1 MTIRFFHPEVLQPA
15 ELDAF
20 LAAGWF
26 RMRQAV
32 FTCRFVLEGGDLHT
46 AVWIRVPLDDYGFK
60 KSLRRVLN
68 RNDRIYDVEVGP
80 LTLGA
85 EKEALFQR
93 YRAAFNGE
101 LAPTLLDALFDDDE
115 RDIFDTWQTEV
126 RLDGRLVAFS
136 VFDRG
141 GAAVESIMGVWE
153 PTMRAHGLG
162 LYTMLLEVRHAR
174 DAGYD
179 LYYPG
184 YVAPGCEAF
193 DYKLRLDGIEYLD
206 PDGGGWRPIGD
217 LDPRALPSARYR
229 AAMDALEEELRALGV
244 PHERRLYPL
253 YRLVAVDERLTRCL
267 EVPLF
272 VQVHPEADSD
282 VTLALTWDPD
292 EETFSLFACVALAD
306 LEEQFRGY
314 TTRTAGRGPR
324 ACLELLRPV
333 TRLAR
338 STRASGIARCVVVPA
353 QLRRTHGGMRLGRGA
368 PAPAVLASDVVQA
381 EE

>member
-46 AVWIRVPLDDYGFK
+46 AVWIRVPLSGYRFK

-68 RNDRIYDVEVGP
+68 RNDRLYEVSI
-80 LTLGA
+80 GA
-85 EKEALFQR
+85 LVLDEEKESLFQR
-93 YRAAFNGE
+93 YRGAFQRE
-101 LAPTLLDALFDDDE
+101 LAPTLVDALFDDDD
-115 RDIFDTWQTEV
+115 RDLFDTWQTEV
-126 RLDGRLVAFS
+126 RVDGRLVAFS
-136 VFDRG
+136 VFDQG
-141 GAAVESIMGVWE
+141 GAAVESIMGIWE
-153 PTMRAHGLG
+153 PSLRAHGLG

-174 DAGYD
+174 DLGFD

-193 DYKLRLDGIEYLD
+193 DYKLRLDGIEYLH
-206 PDGGGWRPIGD
+206 PDGGGWRGID
-217 LDPRALPSARYR
+217 ALDAGELPSARYR
-229 AAMDALEEELRALGV
+229 DALGEVEAELTELGV

-272 VQVHPEADSD
+272 IQVHPDSGSD
-282 VTLALTWDPD
+282 VTLALIWDPTQ
-292 EETFSLFACVALAD
+292 ETFSLLACVAIAD
-306 LEEQFRGY
+306 LKEQFRGY
-314 TTRTAGRGPR
+314 AERTEGQGPR
-324 ACLELLRPV
+324 PCLDLLRPV
-333 TRLAR
+333 TRVAR
-338 STRASGIARCVVVPA
+338 STRARGIARCVVVPA
-353 QLRRTHGGMRLGRGA
+353 QLGRVRKALRMGRPT
-368 PAPAVLASDVVQA
+368 PAPAALASDVVGG

>member
-46 AVWIRVPLDDYGFK
+46 ALWIRVPLVGYRFK

-68 RNDRIYDVEVGP
+68 RNDRLYEVHVGP
-80 LTLGA
+80 LVLDG

-93 YRAAFNGE
+93 YRAAFRGE
-101 LAPTLLDALFDDDE
+101 LAPTLIDALFDDDD

-126 RLDGRLVAFS
+126 RLGGRLVAFS
-136 VFDRG
+136 VFDQG
-141 GAAVESIMGVWE
+141 GAAVESIMGIWE
-153 PTMRAHGLG
+153 PSMRAHGLG

-174 DAGYD
+174 DEGFD

-184 YVAPGCEAF
+184 YVAPGCAAF
-193 DYKLRLDGIEYLD
+193 DYKLRLDGVEYLH
-206 PDGGGWRPIGD
+206 PDGGGWRPIDG
-217 LDPRALPSARYR
+217 LDAGGLPSAQYR
-229 AAMDALEEELRALGV
+229 EALDEVERELVALGV

-267 EVPLF
+267 DVPLF
-272 VQVHPEADSD
+272 IQVHPGAGSD
-282 VTLALTWDPD
+282 VTLALVWDPT
-292 EETFSLFACVALAD
+292 EETFSLLACVAIAD
-306 LEEQFRGY
+306 LKEQFRGY
-314 TTRTAGRGPR
+314 TDRTEGQGPR
-324 ACLELLRPV
+324 PCLDLLRPV
-333 TRLAR
+333 TRVAR
-338 STRASGIARCVVVPA
+338 STRPRGIARCVVVPA
-353 QLRRTHGGMRLGRGA
+353 QLRRTRKGVQVAL
-368 PAPAVLASDVVQA
+368 PAPEPLASELCVG

>member
-1 MTIRFFHPEVLQPA
+1 MTIRFVHPEVLQPA

-46 AVWIRVPLDDYGFK
+46 ALWIRVPLSGYRFK

-68 RNDRIYDVEVGP
+68 RNDRLYGVTIGP
-80 LTLGA
+80 LVLDE

-93 YRAAFNGE
+93 YRAAFQGE
-101 LAPTLLDALFDDDE
+101 LAPTLVDALFDDDD
-115 RDIFDTWQTEV
+115 RDIFNTWQTEV

-136 VFDRG
+136 VFDQG
-141 GAAVESIMGVWE
+141 GAAVESIMGIWE
-153 PTMRAHGLG
+153 PSMRAHGLG
-162 LYTMLLEVRHAR
+162 LYTMLLEVRYAR
-174 DAGYD
+174 DEAFD

-193 DYKLRLDGIEYLD
+193 DYKLRLDGVEYLH
-206 PDGGGWRPIGD
+206 PDGGGWRGID
-217 LDPRALPSARYR
+217 ALDESDLPSARYR
-229 AAMDALEEELRALGV
+229 AALDDVEAELTELGV

-272 VQVHPEADSD
+272 VQVHPESESD
-282 VTLALTWDPD
+282 VTLALTWDPN
-292 EETFSLFACVALAD
+292 EETFSLLACVAIAD
-306 LEEQFRGY
+306 LKTQFRGY
-314 TTRTAGRGPR
+314 VERVGGQGPR
-324 ACLELLRPV
+324 PCLDLLRPV
-333 TRLAR
+333 TRVAR
-338 STRASGIARCVVVPA
+338 STRARGIARCVVVPA
-353 QLRRTHGGMRLGRGA
+353 QLRRTQRGLRVGRSA
-368 PAPAVLASDVVQA
+368 PAPALLASEVIPD

>member
-46 AVWIRVPLDDYGFK
+46 AVWIRVPLAGYHFK

-68 RNDRIYDVEVGP
+68 RNDRLYDVQIGP
-80 LTLGA
+80 LVLDA

-93 YRAAFNGE
+93 YRASFQGD
-101 LAPTLLDALFDDDE
+101 LAPTLIDALFDDDD

-126 RLDGRLVAFS
+126 RLDGKLVAFS
-136 VFDRG
+136 VFDQG
-141 GAAVESIMGVWE
+141 GAAVESIMGIWE

-162 LYTMLLEVRHAR
+162 LYTMLLEVRYAR
-174 DAGYD
+174 DAGFD

-184 YVAPGCEAF
+184 YVAPGCQAF
-193 DYKLRLDGIEYLD
+193 DYKLRLDGVQYLD
-206 PDGGGWRPIGD
+206 PDGGGWRDIEG
-217 LDPRALPSARYR
+217 LDTDTLPSARYR
-229 AAMDALEEELRALGV
+229 EALARVEHKLTDLGV
-244 PHERRLYPL
+244 PFEQRLYPL

-272 VQVHPEADSD
+272 VQVHPDPDAD
-282 VTLALTWDPD
+282 VTLALVWDPT
-292 EETFSLFACVALAD
+292 EETYSLLACVAIAD
-306 LEEQFRGY
+306 LKEQFRGY
-314 TTRTAGRGPR
+314 AERVAGQGPR
-324 ACLELLRPV
+324 PCLELLRPV
-333 TRLAR
+333 TRVAR

-353 QLRRTHGGMRLGRGA
+353 QLRRTRRGVQVGRREPT
-368 PAPAVLASDVVQA
+368 PAALASVVVV
-381 EE
+381 EEE